1 MERVEKTVFISYRHT
16 NAPWALVI
24 SKDLTHHGYDV
35 FLDFTGI
42 KGGDFERAILA
53 NIEARPHF
61 VVLLTPSAL
70 KRCHEPGDWLRR
82 EIERALELKRNI
94 VPLMLEGFDFKSRT
108 IARQLT
114 GALAFLPRY
123 NALSVPVEY
132 FDEAMKKLREDR
144 LNVMPDMVL
153 HPLSIV
159 AQQVARGEQ
168 AAVSAAP
175 AVTAQ
180 ELTAQEWYERGCDS
194 SDLDEQLRLF
204 SEAIRL
210 QPDFAEALNN
220 RGAVKANQGDL
231 TGALEDFN
239 ESIRLLSDEA
249 TAFSNRGNVRKR
261 QGDLK
266 GAIKDYN
273 KAIRIDPEY
282 AAAFSN
288 RGNAFNSMGDLKR
301 AIRDYTKAVRLDPD
315 YAAGFYNRGV
325 VHQTGG
331 NHDGAIKD
339 YSEAIRLDPDYAKA
353 WYNRARVHEEK
364 GEFAVAIADYQK
376 YLEAGGGERNGDKDE
391 VELIIRELE
400 RKL

>member
-1 MERVEKTVFISYRHT
+1 MQPIDKTVFISYRRT
-16 NAPWALVI
+16 NVPWALVI
-24 SKDLTHHGYDV
+24 YKDLTHNEYDV
-35 FLDFTGI
+35 FFDFTGI
-42 KGGDFERAILA
+42 KGGDFESVILA
-53 NIEARPHF
+53 NIKARAHF

-70 KRCHEPGDWLRR
+70 KRCNEPGDWLRR
-82 EIERALELKRNI
+82 EIEMALDLKRNI
-94 VPLMLEGFDFKSRT
+94 VPLMLEGFSFKSRS

-114 GALAFLPRY
+114 GKLALLSRY
-123 NALSVPVEY
+123 NALPVPIEY
-132 FDEAMKKLREDR
+132 FDEAMKRLRDER
-144 LNVMPDMVL
+144 LNVALDAVL
-153 HPLSIV
+153 HPPSVV
-159 AQQVARGEQ
+159 AQQAALAEQ
-168 AAVSAAP
+168 AAVRAAP
-175 AVTAQ
+175 AITAQ
-180 ELTAQEWYERGCDS
+180 QLTAQEVYERGCDS
-194 SDLDEQLRLF
+194 IDLDEQLRLF

-220 RGAVKANQGDL
+220 RGAVKATQGDL

-239 ESIRLLSDEA
+239 ESIRLLPDEA

-266 GAIKDYN
+266 AAIKDYN

-301 AIRDYTKAVRLDPD
+301 AIKDYTKAVRLDPD
-315 YAAGFYNRGV
+315 YAAAFYNRGV
-325 VHQTGG
+325 VHQTEG

-364 GEFAVAIADYQK
+364 GEFVAAIADYQK
-376 YLEAGGGERNGDKDE
+376 YLKVGGGERNADTEE
-391 VELIIRELE
+391 VELIIREL
-400 RKL
+400 KKNL